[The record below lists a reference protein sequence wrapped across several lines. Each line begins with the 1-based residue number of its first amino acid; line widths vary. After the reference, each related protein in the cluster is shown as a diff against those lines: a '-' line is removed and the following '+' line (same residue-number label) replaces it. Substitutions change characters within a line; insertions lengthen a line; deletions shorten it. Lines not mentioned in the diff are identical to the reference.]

1 MNYTDWPNKNVSVSS
16 LMLDD
21 SNPRIGV
28 FTGDFST
35 QRKIISHLFAMSHVI
50 DLAKSIVNNGFFP
63 TEVIIVVEENGKY
76 KVLEGNR
83 RVCACKVLREPT
95 LLFKDHPKTLIAN
108 RLAKL
113 AKVNLKNWDWKVPV
127 IIAPSKESADVIIA
141 KLHTRRLSRRPR
153 RS

>member
-28 FTGDFST
+28 FAGDFST

-95 LLFKDHPKTLIAN
+95 LLFKDHPKTLIA
-108 RLAKL
+108 
-113 AKVNLKNWDWKVPV
+113 
-127 IIAPSKESADVIIA
+127 S
-141 KLHTRRLSRRPR
+141 
-153 RS
+153 